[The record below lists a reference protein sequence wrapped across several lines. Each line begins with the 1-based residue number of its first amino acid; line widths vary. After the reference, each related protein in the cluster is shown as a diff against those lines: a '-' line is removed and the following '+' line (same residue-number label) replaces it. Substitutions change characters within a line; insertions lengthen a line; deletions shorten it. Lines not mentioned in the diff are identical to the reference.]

1 MSSLAPV
8 VALMD
13 PTQNAPAEQR
23 RRARLE
29 RNRRLAQ
36 AETQLSEAEARRF
49 ERLQARRD
57 DPAQPRAVRD
67 RAADELIA
75 LQRRLDLRRDQ
86 RWRDGALA
94 ETIDLAAATG
104 AVVTRRADGGALR
117 ELGPGLGSLWTANRL
132 TEAQM
137 RAGKRYADDFD
148 DAQGSIRSSLQDG
161 ISASGGKGAGGGLPP
176 PLQAGVFELARA
188 RDKGLMGDPA
198 LIAICNDVCGRGLK
212 LTDLA
217 RRHADARADR
227 THLAAL
233 EERLKCALNL
243 LGRHYGIGRGG

>member
-1 MSSLAPV
+1 LA
-8 VALMD
+8 A
-13 PTQNAPAEQR
+13 AERR

-36 AETQLSEAEARRF
+36 AGAQVSDAEARRF

-57 DPAQPRAVRD
+57 DAAQPKAVRE

-75 LQRRLDLRRDQ
+75 LQRRLDLKRDQ
-86 RWRDGALA
+86 QWRDAALA
-94 ETIDLAAATG
+94 ETIELAAATG
-104 AVVTRRADGGALR
+104 SVVTRRADGGAMR
-117 ELGPGLGSLWTANRL
+117 ELGPGLGSLWTAKRL
-132 TEAQM
+132 TEAQV
-137 RAGKRYADDFD
+137 RAGKRYADDFE
-148 DAQGSIRSSLQDG
+148 DAQGSVRSSLQDG
-161 ISASGGKGAGGGLPP
+161 ISASGGRGAGGGLPP

-188 RDKGLMGDPA
+188 RDRGLMGDPA

-243 LGRHYGIGRGG
+243 LARHYGISLAQ

>member
-1 MSSLAPV
+1 MSTLASS
-8 VALMD
+8 A
-13 PTQNAPAEQR
+13 PTRSAPNAIAEQR
-23 RRARLE
+23 RRARLD

-36 AETQLSEAEARRF
+36 AEPEVSDAEARRF

-57 DPAQPRAVRD
+57 DPNQSKAARE

-75 LQRRLDLRRDQ
+75 LQRRLELKRDQ
-86 RWRDGALA
+86 HWRDSALA
-94 ETIDLAAATG
+94 ETIELAAATG
-104 AVVTRRADGGALR
+104 AVVSRRADGGAMR
-117 ELGPGLGSLWTANRL
+117 ELGPGLGTLWTANRL
-132 TEAQM
+132 TEAQV
-137 RAGKRYADDFD
+137 RAGKRYADTFE
-148 DAQGSIRSSLQDG
+148 DAEGSIRSSLQDG
-161 ISASGGKGAGGGLPP
+161 MSAGGGKGGGLPP
-176 PLQAGVFELARA
+176 PPKASLFDLARA

-243 LGRHYGIGRGG
+243 LCRHYGIGEGG

>member
-1 MSSLAPV
+1 MSTLAPS
-8 VALMD
+8 AATS
-13 PTQNAPAEQR
+13 PANNPIAEQR

-36 AETQLSEAEARRF
+36 AEPQVSEAEARRF

-57 DPAQPRAVRD
+57 DPAQPKAARE

-75 LQRRLDLRRDQ
+75 LQRRLDLKRDQ
-86 RWRDGALA
+86 HWRDGALA

-117 ELGPGLGSLWTANRL
+117 ELGPGLGVLWTANRL

-137 RAGKRYADDFD
+137 RAGKRYAHDFE
-148 DAQGSIRSSLQDG
+148 DAEGSIRSSLQDG

-188 RDKGLMGDPA
+188 RAKGLMGDPA

-243 LGRHYGIGRGG
+243 LCRHYGIRGGG

>member
-1 MSSLAPV
+1 MSTLASAHNPI
-8 VALMD
+8 
-13 PTQNAPAEQR
+13 AEQR
-23 RRARLE
+23 RRARLD

-36 AETQLSEAEARRF
+36 AEPEVSEAEARRF
-49 ERLQARRD
+49 ERLEARRD
-57 DPAQPRAVRD
+57 DPSQPKAIRE

-75 LQRRLDLRRDQ
+75 FQRRLDLKRDQ
-86 RWRDGALA
+86 HWRDGALA
-94 ETIDLAAATG
+94 ETIELAAATG

-117 ELGPGLGSLWTANRL
+117 ELGTGLGTLWAANRL
-132 TEAQM
+132 TEAQVC
-137 RAGKRYADDFD
+137 AGKRYADTFEDSE
-148 DAQGSIRSSLQDG
+148 GSIRSSLQDG
-161 ISASGGKGAGGGLPP
+161 IGASGGKGGGLPP
-176 PLQAGVFELARA
+176 PPKASLFDLARA

-243 LGRHYGIGRGG
+243 LCRHYGIRGGG

>member
-1 MSSLAPV
+1 MSTLTSA
-8 VALMD
+8 ALSS
-13 PTQNAPAEQR
+13 PTPTADQR

-36 AETQLSEAEARRF
+36 AEPQVSDAEARRF
-49 ERLQARRD
+49 ERLQSRRD
-57 DPAQPRAVRD
+57 DPAQPKAVREK
-67 RAADELIA
+67 AADELIA
-75 LQRRLDLRRDQ
+75 LQRRLDLKREQ
-86 RWRDGALA
+86 HWRDGALA
-94 ETIDLAAATG
+94 ETLELAAATG

-117 ELGPGLGSLWTANRL
+117 ELGPGLGVLWTTNRL
-132 TEAQM
+132 TQAQAQ
-137 RAGKRYADDFD
+137 AGKRYADDFE
-148 DAQGSIRSSLQDG
+148 DAQGSIRSGLQDG
-161 ISASGGKGAGGGLPP
+161 LSASGGRGAGGGLPP

-188 RDKGLMGDPA
+188 RGRGLMDDPA

-243 LGRHYGIGRGG
+243 LVRHYGIRGGG

>member
-1 MSSLAPV
+1 MSMLASS
-8 VALMD
+8 A
-13 PTQNAPAEQR
+13 PTRPAQDVHADQ

-36 AETQLSEAEARRF
+36 AQPDVSDAEARRF

-57 DPAQPRAVRD
+57 DPAQPKAVRE

-75 LQRRLDLRRDQ
+75 LQRRLDLKRDQ
-86 RWRDGALA
+86 HWRDGALA
-94 ETIDLAAATG
+94 ETIELAAATG
-104 AVVTRRADGGALR
+104 AVVTRRADGGAMR

-132 TEAQM
+132 TEAQVQ
-137 RAGKRYADDFD
+137 AGKRYADTFE
-148 DAQGSIRSSLQDG
+148 DAEGSIRSSLQDG
-161 ISASGGKGAGGGLPP
+161 VGARGGKGAGGGLPP
-176 PLQAGVFELARA
+176 PPKASLFDLARA

-198 LIAICNDVCGRGLK
+198 LIAICNDVCGKGLK

-243 LGRHYGIGRGG
+243 LCRHYGIGGRG

>member
-1 MSSLAPV
+1 MSSSPSAAAM
-8 VALMD
+8 AL
-13 PTQNAPAEQR
+13 PNAAAEQR

-29 RNRRLAQ
+29 RNRRLAE
-36 AETQLSEAEARRF
+36 AEPLLSEAEVRRF
-49 ERLQARRD
+49 DRLAVRRD
-57 DPAQPRAVRD
+57 DPAQPKSVRE

-75 LQRRLDLRRDQ
+75 LQRRLDLKRDQ

-94 ETIDLAAATG
+94 ETIDLARATG
-104 AVVTRRADGGALR
+104 AVVSRRADGGAMR
-117 ELGPGLGSLWTANRL
+117 ELGPGLGVLWSTNRL
-132 TEAQM
+132 TQAQAK
-137 RAGKRYADDFD
+137 AGKRYADDFE
-148 DAQGSIRSSLQDG
+148 DAQGRVRSSLQDG
-161 ISASGGKGAGGGLPP
+161 LSASGGGGGGLPP
-176 PLQAGVFELARA
+176 ALQAGVFELARA
-188 RDKGLMGDPA
+188 RTRGLMSDPA

-243 LGRHYGIGRGG
+243 LSRHYGIGGGG

>member
-1 MSSLAPV
+1 MSSLASG
-8 VALMD
+8 ALPSPAD
-13 PTQNAPAEQR
+13 PPMAEQR

-36 AETQLSEAEARRF
+36 AEPEVSQAEARRF

-57 DPAQPRAVRD
+57 DPAQSKPVRE

-94 ETIDLAAATG
+94 ETIELAAATG

-117 ELGPGLGSLWTANRL
+117 ELGPGLGSLWTAHRL
-132 TEAQM
+132 TEAQVK
-137 RAGKRYADDFD
+137 AGKRYADDFA
-148 DAQGSIRSSLQDG
+148 DAEGSIRSSLQDG
-161 ISASGGKGAGGGLPP
+161 ISASGGRGAGGGLPP

-188 RDKGLMGDPA
+188 RGRGLMGDPA

-243 LGRHYGIGRGG
+243 LARHYGIRGGG